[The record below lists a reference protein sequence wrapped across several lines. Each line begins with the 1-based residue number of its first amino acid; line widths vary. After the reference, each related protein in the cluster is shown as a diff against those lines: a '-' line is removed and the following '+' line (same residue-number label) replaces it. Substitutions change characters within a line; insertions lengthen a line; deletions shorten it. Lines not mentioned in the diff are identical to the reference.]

1 MVTIEGDM
9 VVVASGIS
17 EFSPCLS
24 VKFLLIEMSLPE
36 SSVEKTTIGTP

>member
-17 EFSPCLS
+17 EFSPIFS
-24 VKFLLIEMSLPE
+24 VKLLLIEMSLPE